1 MTEKECIDVIL
12 RGLYEFRGTG
22 KQKSPSTFLPDLSSD
37 DERRI
42 SHWLEG
48 KGYVKANYISGGRTL
63 LKLETEG
70 VFYCEE
76 DSQSQPGTA
85 VTAITFAT
93 ILDSPGS
100 SIIVGIQ
107 GQTIHQNSAE
117 ALQEIENLRNEIR
130 VSAEVY
136 ESMFSM
142 IGEFLDEI
150 EIRIKSRKPI
160 PSFYW
165 DWMSRI
171 DSISSI
177 AEKIQGLIKL
187 LNHIQ

>member
-1 MTEKECIDVIL
+1 MTEKERIDIIL

-22 KQKSPSTFLPDLSSD
+22 KQVSPSTFLPDLTSD

-42 SHWLEG
+42 TRWLESNG
-48 KGYVKANYISGGRTL
+48 FVRANYISGGRTL
-63 LKLETEG
+63 VKLESEG

-76 DSQSQPGTA
+76 DSQSQPGTP

-93 ILDSPGS
+93 IIDSPGT

-107 GQTIHQNSAE
+107 GQTIYQNSAE
-117 ALQEIENLRNEIR
+117 VLQEIENLRSEIR
-130 VSAEVY
+130 ASDEVY
-136 ESMFSM
+136 KSMFLK

-165 DWMSRI
+165 DWISRI

-187 LNHIQ
+187 IEHVQ